1 MKKEVCLQFNL
12 APSTLSTIMK
22 NKQKLR
28 DEYERNSY
36 STRLHIQSLRYE
48 DLEHT
53 FVKWITMVRV
63 NNYVI
68 DTGSPV
74 KKIHESKRIEIY

>member
-53 FVKWITMVRV
+53 LVKWITMVRV
-63 NNYVI
+63 NNFVI
-68 DTGSPV
+68 NTGSPV
-74 KKIHESKRIEIY
+74 KKIHESKRIEIN